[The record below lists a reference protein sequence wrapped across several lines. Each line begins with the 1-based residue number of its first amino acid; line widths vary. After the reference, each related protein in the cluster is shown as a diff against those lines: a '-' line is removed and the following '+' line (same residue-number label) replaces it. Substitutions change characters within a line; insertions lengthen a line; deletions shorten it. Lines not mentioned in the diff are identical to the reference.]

1 MTRAI
6 TNNSMDNIYELGIF
20 VSPDGRRSGKHHPAT
35 HTNNSTPASQ
45 GGKVDVVKTS
55 TLSVNA
61 KEFVPTTSQ
70 VSQYEVYDEVGLHD
84 HITETKM

>member
-1 MTRAI
+1 M
-6 TNNSMDNIYELGIF
+6 F
-20 VSPDGRRSGKHHPAT
+20 PDGIRAGKHHPAT

-45 GGKVDVVKTS
+45 GRNVDLVKTS

-84 HITETKM
+84 NITETK